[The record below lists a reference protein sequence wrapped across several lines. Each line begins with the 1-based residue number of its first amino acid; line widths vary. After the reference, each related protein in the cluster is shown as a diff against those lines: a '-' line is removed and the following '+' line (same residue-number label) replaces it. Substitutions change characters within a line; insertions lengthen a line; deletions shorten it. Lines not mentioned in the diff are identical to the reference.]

1 MREGGR
7 WGCGRE
13 KEMIGDTERI
23 MGEREAVRE
32 AGCHLMHGVH
42 NNLHI

>member
-13 KEMIGDTERI
+13 EEMIGDGERI
-23 MGEREAVRE
+23 MGERESVRE